1 MRPVVIIY
9 NAVLTHF
16 FNAPDRL
23 FLHVLESAILSI
35 LTAARSRAVGA
46 DRFGVAGAFTQTIDA
61 ELTYGLTE
69 ATDHHSYQFNR
80 TIQTNWVFYRDALR
94 PLLEP

>member
-1 MRPVVIIY
+1 MLGFTGSTLMGLGHCRPVL
-9 NAVLTHF
+9 A
-16 FNAPDRL
+16 
-23 FLHVLESAILSI
+23 
-35 LTAARSRAVGA
+35 SR
-46 DRFGVAGAFTQTIDA
+46 QTIDA